1 MNRMDHKVC
10 VIAGATKDLGAAI
23 ARRLAAAGAV
33 IVVTGRNEDRGDAVA
48 EGIAATSR
56 VPTLFVRDDLG
67 SVEDF
72 RRMIA
77 EADERFGPRECACEC
92 RRVN

>member
-10 VIAGATKDLGAAI
+10 VIAGPTKDLGAAI

-56 VPTLFVRDDLG
+56 VPTLFVRRSRVGGGFPTHDRG
-67 SVEDF
+67 S
-72 RRMIA
+72 RRA
-77 EADERFGPRECACEC
+77 FWAA
-92 RRVN
+92 